1 MMLLQRNTTTFGARA
16 TRSAPKAV
24 RSVSVRAYGPDRPLW
39 YPGNPAPAWLD
50 GTLAGDYGFD
60 PLGLSSDPATLRWM
74 VQAEL
79 QNARWAMLGAA
90 GVMLTSIGAAV
101 GLPFPQWYEAGA
113 APLPS
118 TVHGEWSFGTLVAT
132 MFLLF
137 HWAEQKRI
145 NDFWKP
151 GSQGDGSFFGITD
164 DFKGTENGYP
174 GGRLFDPIGFSRG
187 SEAMYKKYKHTLA
200 DTSDALCGRL
210 FDPIGFSRG
219 SEAMYKK
226 YKQNEIVNG
235 RLAMVAN
242 LGFWAQYAATG
253 KGPIQNLT
261 DHLADPY
268 HTTFTSNGVS
278 VPFLNN

>member
-60 PLGLSSDPATLRWM
+60 PLGLSSDPATMRWM

-187 SEAMYKKYKHTLA
+187 SEAMYKKYK
-200 DTSDALCGRL
+200 
-210 FDPIGFSRG
+210 
-219 SEAMYKK
+219 
-226 YKQNEIVNG
+226 QNEIVNG

>member
-1 MMLLQRNTTTFGARA
+1 MAFALK
-16 TRSAPKAV
+16 SAQTVSTAFAGRRVTKAAP
-24 RSVSVRAYGPDRPLW
+24 RSVLARGYGPDRPLW
-39 YPGNPAPAWLD
+39 YPGNPAPSYLD

-60 PLGLSSDPATLRWM
+60 PLGLSSDPDTLRWM
-74 VQAEL
+74 VHAEL

-90 GVMLTSIGAAV
+90 GVLLTSIGASV
-101 GLPFPQWYEAGA
+101 GLPFPEWYEAGK

-118 TVHGEWSFGTLVAT
+118 TIHGDWSFGTLVAT

-137 HWAEQKRI
+137 HWVEQKRVM
-145 NDFWKP
+145 DFRNP

-164 DFKGTENGYP
+164 DFKSKENGYP

-187 SEAMYKKYKHTLA
+187 
-200 DTSDALCGRL
+200 D
-210 FDPIGFSRG
+210 
-219 SEAMYKK
+219 EAMYKK

-253 KGPIQNLT
+253 KGPIQNLA

-268 HTTFTSNGVS
+268 HTTFTTNGVS
-278 VPFLNN
+278 VPFFR